1 MLKRKPLLNA
11 ELLTTVIIKADT
23 KADTKTYYIT
33 KKCLITSTMAL
44 VEPRNGARYLFDF
57 SWLHATFWKEEKI
70 DLVANKEQI
79 SLCKEL

>member
-44 VEPRNGARYLFDF
+44 VEPRNGALFDF
-57 SWLHATFWKEEKI
+57 SRLRATF
-70 DLVANKEQI
+70 
-79 SLCKEL
+79 

>member
-11 ELLTTVIIKADT
+11 ELLTTVII

-57 SWLHATFWKEEKI
+57 SRLHATFWKEEKI